1 MKKDNKG
8 FSLIELMA
16 AVVILAIIVTPLL
29 HSFMTVVRTN
39 AKARR
44 LLRSTT
50 VAENVMEGLSGLS
63 LETIAQQFHLRDGSE
78 LVTPT
83 SGITSPYNAND
94 FIFLNMAG
102 NGFDYGEIVP
112 AGNLVGVTPDTAYSS
127 SITSSVSGINAI
139 SHQFQERNLSKSD
152 PQNQKYYYYLKNVEE
167 DRQKFDVR
175 ITLDA
180 SEYRTVEERADDGTV
195 TIKGQEHAYNEDL
208 LVNVDRMDQTKDF
221 IWIEPA
227 EAKQLLS
234 KGVYEAIDDFF
245 DRELATK
252 NKVAK
257 VGENNPHGGLYNKDN
272 SDTDEAHLE
281 FGDNHDRAYFDKF
294 IEEYI
299 ESYYNITISSY
310 GGKYVVEF
318 QLQAFC
324 KCPLLDNC
332 ELRKHKE
339 DKRGD
344 IDLGHSVTGIQTRKE
359 LLTDDLRNIYIFYY
373 PTYNNSIDDAFDF
386 INIFDQRDEEHPTPV
401 NIYIIKQQNRNSTY
415 AEEKNYKMSFSY
427 MEEPLVDL
435 IYNPS
440 PDIYNRDCTN
450 RVRSNLCTIQA
461 LDGTPEHVE
470 QIEYHFAAPMVDYDM
485 RIKETRFSTIDAKKY
500 FGFDKNDPDPAN
512 PNPDTWVPT
521 MTGETTNVNDY
532 IYLKTVEIYPAGT
545 FDDPELGIN
554 LDEFDFEERYDPAD
568 GKAISDEAK
577 LAGKR
582 INILTSRQ

>member
-63 LETIAQQFHLRDGSE
+63 IETIAQQFHLRDGSE

-83 SGITSPYNAND
+83 SGITNPYNAND
-94 FIFLNMAG
+94 FIFLNMSG
-102 NGFDYGEIVP
+102 DGFDYGEIVP

-127 SITSSVSGINAI
+127 SVTSSVSGINAI
-139 SHQFQERNLSKSD
+139 SHQFQERNLSKTD

-180 SEYRTVEERADDGTV
+180 SEYRTTEERADDGTV

-221 IWIEPA
+221 MWIEPA
-227 EAKQLLS
+227 EAKMLFSRSVCDILMEEYFSEDSQAMRVNKKYTDSDGKTYWGTTTNSL
-234 KGVYEAIDDFF
+234 IDDEHINWGKEKGRSFF
-245 DRELATK
+245 EDFVEK
-252 NKVAK
+252 NIEVTYDIRI
-257 VGENNPHGGLYNKDN
+257 GI
-272 SDTDEAHLE
+272 
-281 FGDNHDRAYFDKF
+281 DK
-294 IEEYI
+294 
-299 ESYYNITISSY
+299 
-310 GGKYVVEF
+310 GKYTVSFRVYSS
-318 QLQAFC
+318 C
-324 KCPLLDNC
+324 KCPFVGKGCKLD
-332 ELRKHKE
+332 RHKTE
-339 DKRGD
+339 GCGTGE
-344 IDLGHSVTGIQTRKE
+344 IDGSSQDGIQTLKSFA
-359 LLTDDLRNIYIFYY
+359 TDDLRNVYLFYY
-373 PTYNNSIDDAFDF
+373 PTYNSSG
-386 INIFDQRDEEHPTPV
+386 NIFDYISIFDLRSYYETNPKPV
-401 NIYIIKQQNRNSTY
+401 NIYIIKQLNGNPTY
-415 AEEKNYKMSFSY
+415 TEEKNYKMSLNY
-427 MEEPLVDL
+427 MEDSLMVLYDPTESIND
-435 IYNPS
+435 YA
-440 PDIYNRDCTN
+440 CTN
-450 RVRSNLCTIQA
+450 IIHSNLCTIKKA
-461 LDGTPEHVE
+461 DGTTEYE
-470 QIEYHFAAPMVDYDM
+470 NQIQYEFAMPDWADFMDPISVDQN
-485 RIKETRFSTIDAKKY
+485 DAKKF
-500 FGFDKNDPDPAN
+500 FGFDKNDPDPNN

-521 MTGETTNVNDY
+521 LTGETTNVNDY

-545 FDDPELGIN
+545 FDDIN
-554 LDEFDFEERYDPAD
+554 MDSFDFEERYDGD
-568 GKAISDEAK
+568 GKATSDEAK